1 MSSSHDRSPV
11 WQVKPRLR
19 PLNRA
24 SKVVKKCTIFAM
36 PRRNLHA
43 PVRVSSALQREFPQM
58 DRRATEVLINLIRT
72 DSLVTTALSRRFRY
86 HGLSL
91 SGFNALVLLR
101 QAPDGV
107 NPHEI
112 ADRLLV
118 TRAAVTA
125 ILDALEARGLVR
137 RDRSG
142 ADGRMALIA
151 ITAAGKKLLDG
162 LLPEHFAAERAMA
175 SVLGANE
182 KELLISLLGRL
193 QLHLEGP
200 SEDITLVE

>member
-1 MSSSHDRSPV
+1 
-11 WQVKPRLR
+11 
-19 PLNRA
+19 
-24 SKVVKKCTIFAM
+24 
-36 PRRNLHA
+36 
-43 PVRVSSALQREFPQM
+43 M

-72 DSLVTTALSRRFRY
+72 DSLVTTALTRRFRRY
-86 HGLSL
+86 GLSL
-91 SGFNALVLLR
+91 SGFNALVILR

-125 ILDALEARGLVR
+125 ILDALEAKGLVR

-142 ADGRMALIA
+142 NDGRMSLIA

-175 SVLGANE
+175 SALSANE
-182 KELLISLLGRL
+182 KELLVSLLGRL
-193 QLHLEGP
+193 QLHLEAQA
-200 SEDITLVE
+200 EDLTEAE

>member
-1 MSSSHDRSPV
+1 
-11 WQVKPRLR
+11 
-19 PLNRA
+19 
-24 SKVVKKCTIFAM
+24 M

-58 DRRATEVLINLIRT
+58 DRRATEALINLIRT
-72 DSLVTTALSRRFRY
+72 DSLVTTALSRRFRR

-91 SGFNALVLLR
+91 SGFNALVILR
-101 QAPDGV
+101 QSSEGV

-125 ILDALEARGLVR
+125 ILNALEAKGFAR
-137 RDRSG
+137 RSRSE
-142 ADGRMALIA
+142 ADGRMTFIE
-151 ITAAGKKLLDG
+151 ITTAGKKLLDR
-162 LLPEHFAAERAMA
+162 LLPEHFAAERALA

-193 QLHLEGP
+193 QVHIA
-200 SEDITLVE
+200 SEDIEETVAE

>member
-1 MSSSHDRSPV
+1 M
-11 WQVKPRLR
+11 
-19 PLNRA
+19 A
-24 SKVVKKCTIFAM
+24 
-36 PRRNLHA
+36 RRNLHA
-43 PVRVSSALQREFPQM
+43 PVRASSALQREFPQM
-58 DRRATEVLINLIRT
+58 DRGPTEVLITLIRT
-72 DSLVTTALSRRFRY
+72 ASLAPPAVPRRFRM

-91 SGFNALVLLR
+91 SGFNALVILR
-101 QAPDGV
+101 QASEGV

-125 ILDALEARGLVR
+125 ILDALEAKGLVR

-142 ADGRMALIA
+142 ADGRMSLIV
-151 ITAAGKKLLDG
+151 ITAGGKKLLDG
-162 LLPEHFAAERAMA
+162 LLPQHFAAERAMA

-193 QLHLEGP
+193 QLHLAAR
-200 SEDITLVE
+200 SEDVTIAE

>member
-1 MSSSHDRSPV
+1 M
-11 WQVKPRLR
+11 
-19 PLNRA
+19 A
-24 SKVVKKCTIFAM
+24 
-36 PRRNLHA
+36 RRNLHA
-43 PVRVSSALQREFPQM
+43 PVRASSALQREFPHM
-58 DRRATEVLINLIRT
+58 DRRAPEVLISVIRT
-72 DSLVTTALSRRFRY
+72 DSLVTTALTRRFRR

-91 SGFNALVLLR
+91 SGFNALVILR

-125 ILDALEARGLVR
+125 ILDALEAKGLVR

-142 ADGRMALIA
+142 ADGRMSLIA

-182 KELLISLLGRL
+182 KDMLISLIGPL
-193 QLHLEGP
+193 QLHLTAQAEAATIA
-200 SEDITLVE
+200 E

>member
-1 MSSSHDRSPV
+1 
-11 WQVKPRLR
+11 
-19 PLNRA
+19 
-24 SKVVKKCTIFAM
+24 
-36 PRRNLHA
+36 
-43 PVRVSSALQREFPQM
+43 M

-72 DSLVTTALSRRFRY
+72 DSLVTTALSRRFRR

-91 SGFNALVLLR
+91 SGFNALVILR

-125 ILDALEARGLVR
+125 ILDALEAKKLIR

-142 ADGRMALIA
+142 VDGRMSLIV
-151 ITAAGKKLLDG
+151 ITESGKELLDQ

-175 SVLGANE
+175 SCLGRNE

-193 QLHLEGP
+193 QLHLAAQIPNLTVAEQ
-200 SEDITLVE
+200 

>member
-1 MSSSHDRSPV
+1 
-11 WQVKPRLR
+11 
-19 PLNRA
+19 
-24 SKVVKKCTIFAM
+24 
-36 PRRNLHA
+36 
-43 PVRVSSALQREFPQM
+43 M
-58 DRRATEVLINLIRT
+58 DRRATEALINLIRT
-72 DSLVTTALSRRFRY
+72 DSLVTTALSRRFRR

-91 SGFNALVLLR
+91 SGFNALVILR
-101 QAPDGV
+101 QAPEGV

-125 ILDALEARGLVR
+125 ILNALAAKGLVSR
-137 RDRSG
+137 SPSG
-142 ADGRMALIA
+142 ADGRMTFVE
-151 ITAAGKKLLDG
+151 ITADGKKLLDR

-193 QLHLEGP
+193 QLHLGSQDLEKTVA
-200 SEDITLVE
+200 E

>member
-1 MSSSHDRSPV
+1 
-11 WQVKPRLR
+11 
-19 PLNRA
+19 
-24 SKVVKKCTIFAM
+24 
-36 PRRNLHA
+36 
-43 PVRVSSALQREFPQM
+43 M
-58 DRRATEVLINLIRT
+58 DRRATEALINLIRT
-72 DSLVTTALSRRFRY
+72 DSLVTTALSRRFRR

-91 SGFNALVLLR
+91 SGFNALVILR

-125 ILDALEARGLVR
+125 ILNGLAAKGLVNR
-137 RDRSG
+137 NPSG
-142 ADGRMALIA
+142 ADGRMTLIE
-151 ITAAGKKLLDG
+151 ITAAGKKLLDR

-193 QLHLEGP
+193 QLHLG
-200 SEDITLVE
+200 SQDVEETVAE

>member
-1 MSSSHDRSPV
+1 M
-11 WQVKPRLR
+11 
-19 PLNRA
+19 
-24 SKVVKKCTIFAM
+24 
-36 PRRNLHA
+36 
-43 PVRVSSALQREFPQM
+43 E
-58 DRRATEVLINLIRT
+58 RRATEVLINLIRT
-72 DSLVTTALSRRFRY
+72 DSLVTTALSRRFRR

-91 SGFNALVLLR
+91 SGFNALVILR

-125 ILDALEARGLVR
+125 ILDALEAKKLIR

-142 ADGRMALIA
+142 LDGRMSLIV
-151 ITAAGKKLLDG
+151 ITESGKELLDR

-175 SVLGANE
+175 SCLGRNE

-193 QLHLEGP
+193 QLHLAAQIPKLTVAEQ
-200 SEDITLVE
+200 